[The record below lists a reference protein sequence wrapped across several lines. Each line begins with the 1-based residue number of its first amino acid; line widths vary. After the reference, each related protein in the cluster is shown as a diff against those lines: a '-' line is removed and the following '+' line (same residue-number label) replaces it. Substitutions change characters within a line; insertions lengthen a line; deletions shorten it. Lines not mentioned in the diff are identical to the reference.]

1 MNDPRLQQMSSIEA
15 ALKSNI
21 GGVQNAHPWIKPMWL
36 EIQRLRKELG
46 QLKETEQPIKTAS
59 EILKEKKEAA
69 KAPEKKAPRRAK
81 KTDTDEG

>member
-1 MNDPRLQQMSSIEA
+1 MNDPRLQLMKGIEA
-15 ALKSNI
+15 ALTSNV

-46 QLKETEQPIKTAS
+46 ELKPEQPIKPAS
-59 EILKEKKEAA
+59 ELLKEKQDAA